1 LFFQDKWAK
10 CPFCFVAYQFLPH
23 PAIHYLSKWVWQMVY
38 SPKLW
43 KLPVK
48 PVYTPA
54 GEYLINWMPKL
65 NNYYEPT
72 KNPTKNGAIGV
83 SISSTTEPR
92 PSEAHNKLRTSKNT
106 DSMPRIAL
114 STSDS
119 RHLLRGQ
126 DSNLEPSPYT

>member
-1 LFFQDKWAK
+1 
-10 CPFCFVAYQFLPH
+10 
-23 PAIHYLSKWVWQMVY
+23 MVY

-92 PSEAHNKLRTSKNT
+92 PSEAYNKLRTSKNT

-119 RHLLRGQ
+119 RHLLALLNDFRTFDWAEEYKYPTVVLDQMKGLLAKYQ
-126 DSNLEPSPYT
+126 DA

>member
-1 LFFQDKWAK
+1 
-10 CPFCFVAYQFLPH
+10 
-23 PAIHYLSKWVWQMVY
+23 M
-38 SPKLW
+38 
-43 KLPVK
+43 K

-92 PSEAHNKLRTSKNT
+92 PSEAYNKLRTSKNT

-119 RHLLRGQ
+119 RHLLALLNDFRTFDWAEEYKYPTVVLDQMKGLLAKYQ
-126 DSNLEPSPYT
+126 DA